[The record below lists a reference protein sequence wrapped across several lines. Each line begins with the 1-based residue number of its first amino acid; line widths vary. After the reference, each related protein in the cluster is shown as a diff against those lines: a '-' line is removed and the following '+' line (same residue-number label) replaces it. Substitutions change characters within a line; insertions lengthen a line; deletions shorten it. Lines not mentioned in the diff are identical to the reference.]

1 MVLTAAHLMRGP
13 SVWRAL
19 ISEGEGLRC
28 ARVLGVSLLVWVCGA
43 NGAGCCARC
52 LGGRHHEAVGV
63 PRIKKMGPKAAA
75 GQSDGAGL
83 AHQTHGDCR
92 HFFLWLTRE
101 VGCSRRHGGVGRALA
116 VDGGEER
123 QARRERHGRGRA
135 RSRARE
141 QHTDHKQT
149 AGHSVR
155 HSFECNRHFP
165 CNCPA
170 KWPSNRCCRKATV
183 TTVNFVTTKVLYEL
197 KRSAGSGRAGSKNTE
212 HVGAGCWWNG
222 EVLQDRNPSTRTLPR
237 AIEFGILQE
246 ETLCGSSN

>member
-19 ISEGEGLRC
+19 ISEGEGLWC

-149 AGHSVR
+149 AGHSER
-155 HSFECNRHFP
+155 HS
-165 CNCPA
+165 
-170 KWPSNRCCRKATV
+170 
-183 TTVNFVTTKVLYEL
+183 L
-197 KRSAGSGRAGSKNTE
+197 K
-212 HVGAGCWWNG
+212 
-222 EVLQDRNPSTRTLPR
+222 DRISRY
-237 AIEFGILQE
+237 
-246 ETLCGSSN
+246 LCGRCLYGVTYWHRRYGALACCGRRV